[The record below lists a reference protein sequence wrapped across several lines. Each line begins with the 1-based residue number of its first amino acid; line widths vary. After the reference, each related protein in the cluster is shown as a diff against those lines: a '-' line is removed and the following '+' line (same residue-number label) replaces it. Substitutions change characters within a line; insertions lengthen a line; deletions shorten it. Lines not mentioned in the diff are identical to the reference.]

1 LFELGLLMSRVVQK
15 NTANTSEENNNESRF
30 EKMTEAEMEAELDA
44 IEEAETE
51 ASENKI
57 ASSNTLRQ
65 TIAQADED
73 NESNTNKE

>member
-1 LFELGLLMSRVVQK
+1 MSRVVQK
-15 NTANTSEENNNESRF
+15 KAASTSEENNEDRF
-30 EKMTEAEMEAELDA
+30 KKMTEAEMEAELDA

-57 ASSNTLRQ
+57 ASSNTLRE
-65 TIAQADED
+65 TIAQADKD

>member
-1 LFELGLLMSRVVQK
+1 
-15 NTANTSEENNNESRF
+15 
-30 EKMTEAEMEAELDA
+30 MTEAEMEAELDA

-73 NESNTNKE
+73 NESKTNKE